1 MSFNAMVNK
10 ANPTLIGG
18 FIIGALALIV
28 AGVLLFANGYFSN
41 PQKNMIFFESS
52 VNGLNIGAL
61 VKLKGVPVG
70 KVTDILVIYDDQ
82 RAKIIMPVIVE
93 FTPEKIYGMQGGHI
107 EKSTDEDIKMM
118 IKQGLRAQLQ
128 TQSLVTGQLFIDI
141 NVRPETPVKLL
152 GGDHPMYP
160 EIPSIPSSREQLE
173 NTIEDIVAMV
183 RKMPIQQTV
192 ESLSNSIQEVEKLLK
207 SPEIASSLGTLDHT
221 LKDVRH
227 LIQTVD
233 GKIEPLTEEF
243 RGSAK
248 ESRLLLENV
257 NKNAGPV
264 MLSTQEAM
272 KATTGTMEQARS
284 TLATIDQTA
293 GQNASLDLALKD
305 LASAAK
311 SLRVLAD
318 YLERHPDALLYGKNP
333 KEE

>member
-1 MSFNAMVNK
+1 MGNK
-10 ANPTLIGG
+10 ANPALIGG
-18 FIIGALALIV
+18 FIVGAVALIV
-28 AGVLLFANGYFSN
+28 VGVLLFANGFLSN
-41 PQKNMIFFESS
+41 PQKNMIFFEGS

-70 KVTDILVIYDDQ
+70 KVVDILVIYDDQ
-82 RAKIIMPVIVE
+82 RGKIITPVIVE
-93 FTPEKIYGMQGGHI
+93 FTPEKIYDMQGGHI
-107 EKSTDEDIKMM
+107 NKSTGEDIKTM

-128 TQSLVTGQLFIDI
+128 TLSLVTGQLFIDI
-141 NVRPETPVKLL
+141 ILRPETPVKLL
-152 GGDHPMYP
+152 GGDNPLYP

-173 NTIEDIVAMV
+173 NTIEEVVAMV

-192 ESLSNSIQEVEKLLK
+192 ESLSNSMQAVEKLLK
-207 SPEIASSLGTLDHT
+207 SPELASSLGTLDHT

-227 LIQTVD
+227 LIQHID
-233 GKIEPLTEEF
+233 GKIEPLTEELH
-243 RGSAK
+243 GSAK
-248 ESRLLLENV
+248 ESRLLLENL

-264 MLSTQEAM
+264 MLNAQEAM

-284 TLATIDQTA
+284 TLATLDQVA

-318 YLERHPDALLYGKNP
+318 YLESHPDALLYGKNP
-333 KEE
+333 KGE

>member
-1 MSFNAMVNK
+1 MGNK
-10 ANPTLIGG
+10 ANPALIGG
-18 FIIGALALIV
+18 FIVGALALLI
-28 AGVLLFANGYFSN
+28 AGVLLFANGFLSN
-41 PQKNMIFFESS
+41 PQKSMIFFEGS

-70 KVTDILVIYDDQ
+70 KVVDILVIYDDQ
-82 RAKIIMPVIVE
+82 RGKIITPVIVE
-93 FTPEKIYGMQGGHI
+93 FTPEKIYDMQGGHI
-107 EKSTDEDIKMM
+107 EKSTSEDIKTM

-141 NVRPETPVKLL
+141 NFRPETPVKLL
-152 GGDHPMYP
+152 GGDHPLYP

-173 NTIEDIVAMV
+173 NTIEEVVAMV

-227 LIQTVD
+227 LIQHID
-233 GKIEPLTEEF
+233 GRIDPLTEEL

-248 ESRLLLENV
+248 ESHLLLENL

-264 MLSTQEAM
+264 MLNAQEAM

-284 TLATIDQTA
+284 TLATLSQVADQN
-293 GQNASLDLALKD
+293 GSLDLALKD

-318 YLERHPDALLYGKNP
+318 YLERHPDAMLYGKNP
-333 KEE
+333 KGE

>member
-1 MSFNAMVNK
+1 MTNK
-10 ANPTLIGG
+10 ANPALIGG
-18 FIIGALALIV
+18 FIVGALALV
-28 AGVLLFANGYFSN
+28 VSAVLLFANGFFAN
-41 PQKNMIFFESS
+41 PQKNMIFFDGS

-82 RAKIIMPVIVE
+82 RGKVITPVIVE
-93 FTPEKIYGMQGGHI
+93 FTPEKIYDMQGGHI
-107 EKSTDEDIKMM
+107 EKSTGADIKAM

-141 NVRPETPVKLL
+141 NLRPETPIKLL
-152 GGDHPMYP
+152 GGDHPLYP
-160 EIPSIPSSREQLE
+160 EIPSIPSSKEQVE
-173 NTIEDIVAMV
+173 STIEDIVAMV
-183 RKMPIQQTV
+183 KKMPIQQTV
-192 ESLSNSIQEVEKLLK
+192 ESLSNSIQAVEKLLK
-207 SPEIASSLGTLDHT
+207 SPEISSSLVTLDHT

-227 LIQTVD
+227 LVQTVD
-233 GKIEPLTEEF
+233 GKISPLSNELRDT
-243 RGSAK
+243 AK
-248 ESRLLLENV
+248 EGRIMLENI

-264 MLSTQEAM
+264 MLSAQQAM
-272 KATTGTMEQARS
+272 QATTGTMEQARS
-284 TLATIDQTA
+284 TLASIDQTA

-333 KEE
+333 KGE

>member
-1 MSFNAMVNK
+1 MGNK
-10 ANPTLIGG
+10 ANPALIGG
-18 FIIGALALIV
+18 FIVGAIALIV
-28 AGVLLFANGYFSN
+28 VGVLLFANGFLSN
-41 PQKNMIFFESS
+41 PQKNMIFFEGS

-70 KVTDILVIYDDQ
+70 KVVDILVIYDDQ
-82 RAKIIMPVIVE
+82 RGKIITPVIVE
-93 FTPEKIYGMQGGHI
+93 FTPEKIYDMQGGHI
-107 EKSTDEDIKMM
+107 NKSNGEDIKAM

-152 GGDHPMYP
+152 GGDHPLYP

-173 NTIEDIVAMV
+173 NTIEEVVAMV

-192 ESLSNSIQEVEKLLK
+192 ESLSNSMQAVEKLLK

-227 LIQTVD
+227 LIQHID
-233 GKIEPLTEEF
+233 GKIEPLTEELH
-243 RGSAK
+243 GSAK
-248 ESRLLLENV
+248 ESRLLLENL

-264 MLSTQEAM
+264 MLNAQEAM

-284 TLATIDQTA
+284 TLATLDQVA

-318 YLERHPDALLYGKNP
+318 YLESHPDALLYGKNP
-333 KEE
+333 KGE